1 MSKNEKRHDS
11 DLIDFRAIIR
21 DYISHWWLF
30 ALCIVGCTAL
40 GFIFAKVRLDKYEV
54 RANIIISQDDT
65 RNGNPMAGLGSLG
78 NLFSSSSVVDDE
90 VFIVSSHSLMRDVT
104 KKLNLNKTH
113 IVKNNLLTKVF
124 RYQDFPIEVYTD
136 PAIADTLRSSIA
148 FNVKVSDKGN
158 VTVTPIIK
166 GEKEPKVKA
175 SDFPVTVKTIYGDF
189 ILNKTK
195 YFPEGESVKSYI
207 SFSGYDDAA
216 ENVSEDLSIYVADKK
231 ANAIAMSMVSTDVDY
246 AKDVIN
252 TVISLYNQRG
262 IDDKNAKSQKTAT
275 FIDSR
280 LELLSRDLNAAEE
293 TIETYKQR
301 QGITD
306 VGAETGYQMKKR
318 GEMEALLVEAET
330 QLQIVKMVRDFISDP
345 ANAYSLVP
353 MTTVTADAAEAIKAY
368 NDLVLKRI
376 ELAQNARS
384 GNLGLQALDSQI
396 DAMRKN
402 IDISLNKAY
411 ESAEVALS
419 EVKSQIASTESKLG
433 QIPTLEREYRD
444 IQRQRSIKEQLYIF
458 LLQRREETAMMLAN
472 SIPKG
477 VVVDEAYSIN
487 EPVGLS
493 KKAILLIAFVMGLFL
508 APVILYLRSLF
519 RNKFSTREEL
529 ERLTSVPIVGEVCTS
544 RAGKNLVVTSN
555 NSSSVCELFRLIRT
569 NLSFILN
576 RSDDKV
582 ILVTSTISG
591 EGKSFISSNLAS
603 TLALDRKKVLLVGLD
618 IRNPKLAEYLD
629 LPPHRGITEY
639 LSSDQVSVDDIIM
652 KNPLKNGIDIIVGGP
667 IPPNPAELLNE
678 EKVDAL
684 FETLRGMYDY
694 IIVDSAPVGMVSDTF
709 SLVRISD
716 ATVYVCRADYST
728 TKEVDFINTLYDDSR
743 LKKMTLVINGTKA
756 RKGYGYGY
764 GRKAE
769 A

>member
-78 NLFSSSSVVDDE
+78 NLFSSSSIVDDE

-104 KKLNLNKTH
+104 KQLNLNKNH
-113 IVKNNLLTKVF
+113 IVKNNILTKVF
-124 RYQDFPIEVYTD
+124 RYQDFPIDVYTD
-136 PAIADTLRSSIA
+136 PAIADTLRTAIS
-148 FNVKVSDKGN
+148 FNVKVSDKGDI
-158 VTVTPIIK
+158 TVTPIIK

-175 SDFPVTVKTIYGDF
+175 SAFPVTVKTIYGDF

-195 YFPEGESVKSYI
+195 YFPEGESVKTFI

-216 ENVSEDLSIYVADKK
+216 ENISEDLSIYVADKK

-306 VGAETGYQMKKR
+306 VGSETGYQMRKR
-318 GEMEALLVEAET
+318 GQMEASIIETET
-330 QLQIVKMVRDFISDP
+330 QLQIIKMVRDFISDP

-353 MTTVTADAAEAIKAY
+353 MTTVTADAAEAIQAF

-376 ELAQNARS
+376 ELAQNARE

-402 IDISLNKAY
+402 INISLNKAY
-411 ESAEVALS
+411 ESTEVTLN
-419 EVKSQIASTESKLG
+419 EMKSQMATTESKLG
-433 QIPTLEREYRD
+433 QIPTLEREYRA

-569 NLSFILN
+569 NLGFILN
-576 RSDDKV
+576 RRDDKV

-591 EGKSFISSNLAS
+591 EGKSFVSSNLAS
-603 TLALDRKKVLLVGLD
+603 TLALDRKKVLLIGLD

-639 LSSDQVSVDDIIM
+639 LSSDQVSIDDIIM
-652 KNPLKNGIDIIVGGP
+652 KNPLKNGMDIIVGGP

-678 EKVDAL
+678 EKVDTL

-728 TKEVDFINTLYDDSR
+728 TKEVDFINSLYDDGR

-764 GRKAE
+764 GRNAE

>member
-1 MSKNEKRHDS
+1 MSNNETRRDS
-11 DLIDFRAIIR
+11 DLIDFRAILQ

-30 ALCIVGCTAL
+30 AICIIGCTAL
-40 GFIFAKVRLDKYEV
+40 GFTFAKVRLDKYEV
-54 RANIIISQDDT
+54 RANILITQDDT
-65 RNGNPMAGLGSLG
+65 SNGNPMAGLGSLG
-78 NLFSSSSVVDDE
+78 NLFSSASVVDDE
-90 VFIVSSHSLMRDVT
+90 VFIVSSHSLMRDVI

-124 RYQDFPIEVYTD
+124 RYQDFPVEVYTD
-136 PAIADTLRSSIA
+136 PAIADTLRTNIA

-158 VTVTPIIK
+158 IAVTPIIK
-166 GEKEPKVKA
+166 GEKEPKIKA
-175 SDFPVTVKTIYGDF
+175 DAFPVTVKTVYGDF
-189 ILNKTK
+189 IINKTK
-195 YFPEGESVKSYI
+195 YFPEGEDVKTYI

-216 ENVSEDLSIYVADKK
+216 ENITQDLSIYVADKK

-252 TVISLYNQRG
+252 TVIDLYNQRG
-262 IDDKNAKSQKTAT
+262 IDDKNAKSQKTAE

-280 LELLSRDLNAAEE
+280 LELLSRDLDTAEE

-318 GEMEALLVEAET
+318 GEMEAMLVEAET
-330 QLQIVKMVRDFISDP
+330 QLQVVKMVRDFISDP

-376 ELAQNARS
+376 ELSQNARS

-402 IDISLNKAY
+402 IDVSLNKAY
-411 ESAEVALS
+411 ESAEVALG
-419 EVKSQIASTESKLG
+419 EVKNQIASTESKLG

-477 VVVDEAYSIN
+477 VIVDEAYSIN

-519 RNKFSTREEL
+519 RNKFSSREEL
-529 ERLTSVPIVGEVCTS
+529 EKLTSIPIAGEVCTS
-544 RAGKNLVVTSN
+544 RAGNNLVVTSN

-576 RSDDKV
+576 RRDDKV
-582 ILVTSTISG
+582 ILVTSTVSG
-591 EGKSFISSNLAS
+591 EGKSFVSSNLAS

-639 LSSDQVSVDDIIM
+639 LSSDQVSIDDIIM
-652 KNPLKNGIDIIVGGP
+652 KNPLNNGMDIIVGGP

-678 EKVDAL
+678 EKVDHL
-684 FETLRGMYDY
+684 FESLRERYDF

-716 ATVYVCRADYST
+716 ATVYVCRAEYST
-728 TKEVDFINTLYDDSR
+728 TKEVDFFNHLYEENR

-764 GRKAE
+764 GRKHE
-769 A
+769 D